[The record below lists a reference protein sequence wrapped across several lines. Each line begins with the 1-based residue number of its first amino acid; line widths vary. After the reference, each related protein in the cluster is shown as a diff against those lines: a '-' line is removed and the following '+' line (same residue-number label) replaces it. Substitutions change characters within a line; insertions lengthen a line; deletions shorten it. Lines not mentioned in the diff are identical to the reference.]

1 MADLFSVETTGYLS
15 KPMVKPSA
23 PAYGGRRRRYRATI
37 ALAGQTT
44 ADNIFLARIPAG
56 SAYEVGML
64 TSTVSLGTSVIAI
77 GTSKVHASN
86 GQLRA

>member
-1 MADLFSVETTGYLS
+1 
-15 KPMVKPSA
+15 PMVKPSA

-86 GQLRA
+86 GQLRAAGTFTAVETPT